1 MMKKNVFA
9 LLLALVLLTGA
20 GPAARAA
27 GRTELYWENS
37 SQTGKIYLDLRE
49 LNTSAYGIQLELTL
63 DGSYPDCVFQAENSR
78 AYAPACTVDVRQG
91 ETDVVI
97 YITDTEPL
105 NNREDFT
112 LGTLDLGI
120 RESVGTGV
128 LPENASIT
136 VLDRNLTGSSER
148 ISVTGTGRTDAP
160 SRPEQ
165 DRPNDRPENRPDNK
179 PENKP
184 DNSQKP
190 NTDPRPSSPEP
201 SQPDTTPAT
210 PLFNDVQE
218 KDWFYGAVQFVYGKG
233 MMSGTGAG
241 TFAPYATTTR
251 GMIVTILHRLEGSP
265 AEITS
270 SFTDVLSG
278 EYYAA
283 PVAWASANKIVTGY
297 SDGTFQPNAPITREQ
312 LAAILYRYAQY
323 KNADVSRRAALT
335 QFSDQSNVSAYA
347 VDAMS
352 WSVDA
357 GLITGI
363 DGRLEPAGYANRA
376 QVATILMRLCEN
388 VLIG

>member
-1 MMKKNVFA
+1 
-9 LLLALVLLTGA
+9 
-20 GPAARAA
+20 
-27 GRTELYWENS
+27 
-37 SQTGKIYLDLRE
+37 
-49 LNTSAYGIQLELTL
+49 
-63 DGSYPDCVFQAENSR
+63 
-78 AYAPACTVDVRQG
+78 
-91 ETDVVI
+91 
-97 YITDTEPL
+97 
-105 NNREDFT
+105 
-112 LGTLDLGI
+112 
-120 RESVGTGV
+120 
-128 LPENASIT
+128 
-136 VLDRNLTGSSER
+136 
-148 ISVTGTGRTDAP
+148 
-160 SRPEQ
+160 
-165 DRPNDRPENRPDNK
+165 
-179 PENKP
+179 
-184 DNSQKP
+184 
-190 NTDPRPSSPEP
+190 
-201 SQPDTTPAT
+201 
-210 PLFNDVQE
+210 
-218 KDWFYGAVQFVYGKG
+218 